1 MNLRKKSKELLD
13 NAKNKRVISRKS
25 MIINGE
31 KFELKKLKFMDFIK
45 EKGFKIELIALELN
59 GEIIP
64 KSEFENLI
72 LKENDKAEIV
82 SFVGGG

>member
-1 MNLRKKSKELLD
+1 
-13 NAKNKRVISRKS
+13 

-31 KFELKKLKFMDFIK
+31 KLEFKELKFMDFIK
-45 EKGFKIELIALELN
+45 EKGLKIKLIALELN

>member
-1 MNLRKKSKELLD
+1 
-13 NAKNKRVISRKS
+13 
-25 MIINGE
+25 MIINGQ
-31 KFELKKLKFMDFIK
+31 KLELKELKFMDFIK
-45 EKGFKIELIALELN
+45 EKGLKIELIALELN

-64 KSEFENLI
+64 KSEFENLL

>member
-1 MNLRKKSKELLD
+1 
-13 NAKNKRVISRKS
+13 

-31 KFELKKLKFMDFIK
+31 KLDLKELKLMDFLK
-45 EKGFKIELIALELN
+45 EKGYKIELVALELN

-64 KSEFENLI
+64 KDRFENLI

>member
-1 MNLRKKSKELLD
+1 
-13 NAKNKRVISRKS
+13 

-31 KFELKKLKFMDFIK
+31 KLEFKELKFMDFIK
-45 EKGFKIELIALELN
+45 EKGLKIELIALELN
-59 GEIIP
+59 GEIVP

>member
-1 MNLRKKSKELLD
+1 
-13 NAKNKRVISRKS
+13 

-31 KFELKKLKFMDFIK
+31 KLDFKELKFTDFLKQ
-45 EKGFKIELIALELN
+45 KGLKIELIALELN

>member
-1 MNLRKKSKELLD
+1 MT
-13 NAKNKRVISRKS
+13 
-25 MIINGE
+25 INGE
-31 KFELKKLKFMDFIK
+31 KLDFKELKFMDFIK
-45 EKGFKIELIALELN
+45 EKGLKIELIALELN

>member
-1 MNLRKKSKELLD
+1 
-13 NAKNKRVISRKS
+13 
-25 MIINGE
+25 MIINGQ
-31 KFELKKLKFMDFIK
+31 KLELKELKFMDFIK
-45 EKGFKIELIALELN
+45 EKGLKIELIALELN
-59 GEIIP
+59 GEIMP

>member
-1 MNLRKKSKELLD
+1 
-13 NAKNKRVISRKS
+13 

-31 KFELKKLKFMDFIK
+31 KLDLKELKLMDFLK
-45 EKGFKIELIALELN
+45 EKGYKIELIALELN

-64 KSEFENLI
+64 KDCFENLI

>member
-1 MNLRKKSKELLD
+1 
-13 NAKNKRVISRKS
+13 
-25 MIINGE
+25 MIINGQ
-31 KFELKKLKFMDFIK
+31 KLELKEFKFMDFIK
-45 EKGFKIELIALELN
+45 EKGLKIELIALELN

>member
-1 MNLRKKSKELLD
+1 
-13 NAKNKRVISRKS
+13 

-31 KFELKKLKFMDFIK
+31 KLDLKELRLMDFLK
-45 EKGFKIELIALELN
+45 EKGYKIELIALELN

-64 KSEFENLI
+64 KDRFENLI
-72 LKENDKAEIV
+72 LKENDKVEIV

>member
-1 MNLRKKSKELLD
+1 
-13 NAKNKRVISRKS
+13 

-31 KFELKKLKFMDFIK
+31 KLEFKEIKFTAFLK
-45 EKGFKIELIALELN
+45 EKGLKAELIALELN
-59 GEIIP
+59 GKIVP
-64 KSEFENLI
+64 KSEFENLV

>member
-1 MNLRKKSKELLD
+1 
-13 NAKNKRVISRKS
+13 

-31 KFELKKLKFMDFIK
+31 KLDLKELKFADYV
-45 EKGFKIELIALELN
+45 EKMGLRANLIALELN
-59 GEIIP
+59 GKIVP

-72 LKENDKAEIV
+72 LKKGDKAEIV

>member
-1 MNLRKKSKELLD
+1 
-13 NAKNKRVISRKS
+13 

-31 KFELKKLKFMDFIK
+31 KFEFKELKFMDFLK
-45 EKGFKIELIALELN
+45 EKGLKAEFIALELN
-59 GEIIP
+59 GEIVS

>member
-1 MNLRKKSKELLD
+1 
-13 NAKNKRVISRKS
+13 
-25 MIINGE
+25 NGQ
-31 KFELKKLKFMDFIK
+31 KLELKELKFMDFIK
-45 EKGFKIELIALELN
+45 EKGLKIELIALELN

>member
-1 MNLRKKSKELLD
+1 
-13 NAKNKRVISRKS
+13 

-31 KFELKKLKFMDFIK
+31 KLDLKELKFVDYVRQ
-45 EKGFKIELIALELN
+45 KGLRADLIALELN
-59 GEIIP
+59 GKIVS

-72 LKENDKAEIV
+72 LKKGDKAEIV

>member
-1 MNLRKKSKELLD
+1 
-13 NAKNKRVISRKS
+13 

-31 KFELKKLKFMDFIK
+31 KLDLKELKFVDYVRQ
-45 EKGFKIELIALELN
+45 KGLRADLIALELN
-59 GEIIP
+59 GKIVP

-72 LKENDKAEIV
+72 LKKGDKAEIV

>member
-1 MNLRKKSKELLD
+1 
-13 NAKNKRVISRKS
+13 

-31 KFELKKLKFMDFIK
+31 KLDLKELKFVDYV
-45 EKGFKIELIALELN
+45 EKMGLRVGLIALELN
-59 GEIIP
+59 GKIVP

-72 LKENDKAEIV
+72 LKKGDKAEIV